1 MNVAKPPTVAQ
12 SVSRSPRTTFSA
24 LRLSRQNTVVTSS
37 VVELSLDALSPGDVV
52 IEARYSSVNHKDAL
66 AVTGTADIVRQF
78 PRVAGID
85 VAGVVI
91 ASEDSRVG
99 VGSQVVC
106 TNFGMGVEHDGGY
119 AEYCR
124 VPGDWVVPLDPR
136 LTLRESMILGTA
148 GLTAALAIRELEA
161 NGLAPDRGRVVV
173 NGATGGVGILL
184 VDILSASGYEVV
196 AMTGR
201 PEHESLLRQLG
212 AADVIGTP
220 PLQGAAKP
228 LERSMWA
235 AAFDSV
241 GGEQLAWLART
252 VQPGGLI
259 ASFGNAGGNE
269 LSLTVLPFI
278 LRGIRIIGINV
289 RTLPVATR
297 SELWRRLAEGYRP
310 RFLEAIAITVPLD
323 GVIDACHALLQ
334 RRSRGRIVL
343 QL

>member
-1 MNVAKPPTVAQ
+1 MIVAKPLTVAE
-12 SVSRSPRTTFSA
+12 SVSRVRRTTFPA
-24 LRLSRQNTVVTSS
+24 LRLCRQDSVVSSS
-37 VVELSLDALSPGDVV
+37 VVQVSLQDLSPGEVV
-52 IEARYSSVNHKDAL
+52 IESRYSSVNHKDAL
-66 AVTGTADIVRQF
+66 AVTGTADVVRQF
-78 PRVAGID
+78 PRIAGID

-91 ASEDSRVG
+91 ESEDSRFA
-99 VGSQVVC
+99 VGSEVVC

-119 AEYCR
+119 AAYCR

-136 LTLRESMILGTA
+136 LSLRESMILGTA
-148 GLTAALAIRELEA
+148 GLTAALAIRELET
-161 NGLAPDRGRVVV
+161 NGLAPHGGKVVV
-173 NGATGGVGILL
+173 NGATGGVGMLL

-201 PEHESLLRQLG
+201 PEHASLLRRLG

-220 PLQGAAKP
+220 PPQGAAKP
-228 LERSMWA
+228 LEQSMWA

-252 VQPGGLI
+252 VRPGGVI
-259 ASFGNAGGNE
+259 ASFGNAGGNQ

-289 RTLPVATR
+289 RTLSVATR
-297 SELWRRLAEGYRP
+297 SQLWRRLADGYRP
-310 RFLEAIAITVPLD
+310 RFLEAIATMVPLD
-323 GVIDACHALLQ
+323 GVIDACHSLLQ
-334 RRSRGRIVL
+334 RRCVGRIVL